1 MMNNVPSTVRRF
13 LDIEAQVGNEED
25 NDEDGDHGLPG
36 ELTLVFSMSAP
47 LTSVCILD
55 DFIDDQD
62 CGRPEDAPQLP
73 EGQLPDQD
81 EERLHDL
88 LMGILQRLRNRSAQQ
103 ASSRYDGNV
112 NSDNSD
118 TPVMG
123 VVFGLGPE
131 DPHFSI
137 SRPIPVMSYSS
148 DPTSNPPI

>member
-1 MMNNVPSTVRRF
+1 VEAMTNNVPSMVRRF

-47 LTSVCILD
+47 LTFVCILD

-62 CGRPEDAPQLP
+62 CGRPEDAPQRP

-88 LMGILQRLRNRSAQQ
+88 LTGILQRSRNRSAQQ
-103 ASSRYDGNV
+103 ASSRYDGDV
-112 NSDNSD
+112 DSDDSD
-118 TPVMG
+118 TPATITTRLPTNADYPLLRVRC
-123 VVFGLGPE
+123 VVSLNHYNLLIF
-131 DPHFSI
+131 D
-137 SRPIPVMSYSS
+137 
-148 DPTSNPPI
+148 